1 MEGNQRET
9 MLKKDPNY
17 KQLKLGGAGLLGV
30 STFWLAADHLLV
42 VEVSGYVEK
51 YRRFYFRDIQ
61 ALIVQQ
67 TSLRLWWSLGL
78 GACIA
83 VLLGILMLVTL
94 GSGSTD
100 TVTVSVFVVFMLC
113 FGVPLLVNI
122 LRGPTCT
129 VLVRTAVQ
137 TQKIPNLTRRKKAE
151 RLVEILKP
159 VITAAQEAPPAT
171 APATVAAD
179 NPEPPPG

>member
-1 MEGNQRET
+1 

-17 KQLKLGGAGLLGV
+17 RQLKPGGAGLFGV
-30 STFWLAADHLLV
+30 STFWLAPDHLLV

-67 TSLRLWWSLGL
+67 TNLRLLWGLGL

-94 GSGSTD
+94 GSSSADPG
-100 TVTVSVFVVFMLC
+100 TVGVFVVFMLC
-113 FGVPLLVNI
+113 LGVPLLVNI

-129 VLVRTAVQ
+129 VSVRTAVQ
-137 TQKIPNLTRRKKAE
+137 TQKIPNLTRRKKADK
-151 RLVEILKP
+151 LVELLKP
-159 VITAAQEAPPAT
+159 VIAAAQETPL
-171 APATVAAD
+171 APASAGETAD
-179 NPEPPPG
+179 SPAPSSG

>member
-1 MEGNQRET
+1 

-17 KQLKLGGAGLLGV
+17 RQLKPGGAGLFGV
-30 STFWLAADHLLV
+30 STFWLAPDHLLV

-78 GACIA
+78 GACIT

-94 GSGSTD
+94 GSSSAD
-100 TVTVSVFVVFMLC
+100 PATVGVFIAFMLC
-113 FGVPLLVNI
+113 LGVPLLINI

-129 VLVRTAVQ
+129 VSVRTAVQ
-137 TQKIPNLTRRKKAE
+137 TQKIPNLTRRNKAGK
-151 RLVEILKP
+151 LVELLKSA
-159 VITAAQEAPPAT
+159 IAAAQEAPPAP
-171 APATVAAD
+171 APAAVTPD
-179 NPEPPPG
+179 NPGLSPG